1 MILRGLSSR
10 LRPSPTRLVAHPSV
24 VQQIR
29 TSAEGSF
36 PRETGG
42 ILIGYRKE
50 TAIAVTTA
58 IEVPDPDATANQYNR
73 CPPVAQRLLDERLA
87 YERTTSAI
95 GYIGEWHSHSCD
107 VPASTRDRRT
117 LCRNALA
124 DGDSIALIVTRFTP
138 EGWAEAGYVTT
149 RPWTI
154 WKPFGTVKLIRVPV
168 VGPGAAACDGLEAVT
183 EESQGLL
190 R

>member
-10 LRPSPTRLVAHPSV
+10 FHSRPTRLVAHPSV
-24 VQQIR
+24 VQRIR
-29 TSAEGSF
+29 TSAEMSL

-42 ILIGYRKE
+42 ILIGYRNE

-58 IEVPDPDATANQYNR
+58 IEVPDPNATANQYNR
-73 CPPVAQRLLDERLA
+73 SRPVAQRLLDERLA
-87 YERTTSAI
+87 CERTTSAL
-95 GYIGEWHSHSCD
+95 GYVGEWHSHSYD
-107 VPASTRDRRT
+107 VPASPRDRRT
-117 LCRNALA
+117 LRRNGLA
-124 DGDSIALIVTRFTP
+124 DGDSIALIVTRCTP

-149 RPWTI
+149 RPWAKL
-154 WKPFGTVKLIRVPV
+154 KPFGTVKLIRVPV
-168 VGPGAAACDGLEAVT
+168 VGPGAAAGDGLEAVT